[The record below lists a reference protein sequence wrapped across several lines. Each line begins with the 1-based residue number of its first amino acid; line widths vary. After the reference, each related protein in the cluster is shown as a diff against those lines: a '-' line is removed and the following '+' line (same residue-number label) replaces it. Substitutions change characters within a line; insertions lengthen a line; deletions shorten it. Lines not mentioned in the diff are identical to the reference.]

1 MKVQMRSGQIRE
13 CSNALSRRLKV
24 LGLLLLLCLMAKL
37 KSEMLESFILIFDF
51 KLDLNVK
58 ISLHNLLKVF
68 LKMSCHCNVSKIGL
82 SFGGFVC
89 SML

>member
-1 MKVQMRSGQIRE
+1 
-13 CSNALSRRLKV
+13 
-24 LGLLLLLCLMAKL
+24 MAKL

-58 ISLHNLLKVF
+58 ISLHNLLNVF
-68 LKMSCHCNVSKIGL
+68 LKMFCHCNVSKIGS

>member
-1 MKVQMRSGQIRE
+1 MRSGQIRE
-13 CSNALSRRLKV
+13 CSNELSRRK
-24 LGLLLLLCLMAKL
+24 GRLLLLLCLMAKL

-51 KLDLNVK
+51 KFDLNVK

-68 LKMSCHCNVSKIGL
+68 LKMFCHCNVSKIGL

-89 SML
+89 SMLKSSSI

>member
-1 MKVQMRSGQIRE
+1 
-13 CSNALSRRLKV
+13 
-24 LGLLLLLCLMAKL
+24 MAKL

-68 LKMSCHCNVSKIGL
+68 LKMFCHCNVSKIGL
-82 SFGGFVC
+82 SFGGFV
-89 SML
+89 